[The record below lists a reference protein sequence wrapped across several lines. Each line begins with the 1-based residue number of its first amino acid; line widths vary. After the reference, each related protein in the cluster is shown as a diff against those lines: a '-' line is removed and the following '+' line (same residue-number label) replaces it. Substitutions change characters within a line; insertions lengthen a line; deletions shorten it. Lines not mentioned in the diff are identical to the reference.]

1 MLYNPLL
8 NKAVCK
14 LTTRG
19 ALRYVHQDPNGGEF
33 VASDGIVMLVEN
45 TGTPFLT
52 AFWDTYTLSPVDCAD
67 KYPDWR
73 KVLSDGLKTA
83 KKPYKADRIAIQ
95 EGFAVVGGLYT
106 SAVKYQLVRD
116 FIGSDIV
123 INIPESVSYPIYFRN
138 ADKSRQALI
147 MPYNVRKGT
156 KWEVL
161 NASGEVVYTTNDI
174 REAEMFNLTVRVA

>member
-1 MLYNPLL
+1 MFYSPLL
-8 NKAVCK
+8 NKAVSK

-19 ALRYVHQDPNGGEF
+19 TLRYVHQDPNGGEF

-52 AFWDTYTLSPVDCAD
+52 AFWDTDTLSPVDCAEE
-67 KYPDWR
+67 YPDWR
-73 KVLSDGLKTA
+73 KVLSYGIENA
-83 KKPYKADRIAIQ
+83 KKSFKADKITIQ
-95 EGFAVVGGLYT
+95 KGFAIIGSLHT
-106 SAVKYQLVRD
+106 SATKYQLVRD

-123 INIPESVSYPIYFRN
+123 ISIPDSVGYPIYFCN

-147 MPYNVRKGT
+147 LPYNIHKGT

-161 NASGEVVYTTNDI
+161 NASDEVVYTTNDI
-174 REAEMFNLTVRVA
+174 REAEMFNLTVRIA

>member
-1 MLYNPLL
+1 MIYNPLL
-8 NKAVCK
+8 NKAASK

-19 ALRYVHQDPNGGEF
+19 ALQYVHQDPNGGEF

-52 AFWDTYTLSPVDCAD
+52 AFWDTDTLTPVDCAEE
-67 KYPDWR
+67 YPDWR
-73 KVLSDGLKTA
+73 KVLSDGIKNA
-83 KKPYKADRIAIQ
+83 NKPYKADKITVQ
-95 EGFAVVGGLYT
+95 KGFAIIGGLRT
-106 SAVKYQLVRD
+106 SAAKYQLVRD
-116 FIGSDIV
+116 FIGSDIAV
-123 INIPESVSYPIYFRN
+123 NIPDSVGYPIYFRN

-147 MPYNVRKGT
+147 MPYNVQKGT

-174 REAEMFNLTVRVA
+174 REAEMFNLTVRIA